1 MMKKSTTLI
10 NTLHVVL
17 MAVIILLT
25 SCSNSTQ
32 KSPAEKGM
40 VIWFNKPAGD
50 VWLDGLF
57 IGNGYMGANVFGRVE
72 HERIVLN
79 ESSFWS
85 GRPHDYNDYDAYKYF
100 DRIKELVWSE
110 HYREAEKMANEH
122 FYGKPSQQQAFQPL
136 GDFLMN
142 FKITGDSIMDYYRE
156 LDMETGIVKVNYT
169 DGDVKMTREIFMSYP
184 DRVMVMKVSGDKPG
198 RVSVETKLSSPFIE
212 ETTSMPDRINIKGTW
227 EYLSDSISW
236 LIARVDGKGMSFQ
249 TSLVARPENGTMH
262 TTDSSL
268 VISNANS
275 VTFILTA
282 ATSFVDYLNISGNPS
297 ATCEKILA
305 GINDKSYKSLKKTH
319 INDFSNLMSRVDLKL
334 GDPMMNEKP
343 TDERIADLRKGDQD
357 LELWSKIYQF
367 GRYLLVSSSRPGGQ
381 PANLQGIWN
390 EELLP
395 NWGSKYTLNIN
406 YQMNYWPAEVTN
418 LSECHMPMFTMLKE
432 LAESGERTAKAY
444 YNAGGWVVHHNTDI
458 WRGTAPVDSV
468 RWGFWP
474 GGGLWL
480 CQHIWEHYIF
490 TGDKDFLKE
499 YYPVMKGAAQF
510 VMDVMVPEPIHGWLV
525 IPFSISPE
533 ESALAPNGERACLS
547 MAPTINI
554 ALIKDLFPHVIEAE
568 KVLNI
573 DQEFGVQLADAL
585 AKIPPYQ
592 LDSTGNI
599 KTWIEDWR
607 GLGGHNTSPV
617 WGWFPGS
624 SITLRGNPELAVAI
638 EKWVGPRRISADW
651 GSIWTICDWARLE
664 NGLMTDTCIRQLF
677 LTRVPR
683 QIGFQ
688 RTGRNAIPGAIAGPP
703 IPAGMMRTGIANNLH
718 NIVSNQSDASF
729 GITAAITE
737 CLLQSHAEEISL
749 LPALPVSWKNGSV
762 TGLRARGGFEVSM
775 TWENG
780 KLTKCDIKSLLGNP
794 CVVRYGEKTKT
805 YDIKEGSSIK
815 ITGEF

>member
-1 MMKKSTTLI
+1 
-10 NTLHVVL
+10 
-17 MAVIILLT
+17 
-25 SCSNSTQ
+25 
-32 KSPAEKGM
+32 M
-40 VIWFNKPAGD
+40 VIWYNKPAGD
-50 VWLDGLF
+50 LWLDGLL

-72 HERIVLN
+72 NERIALN

-110 HYREAEKMANEH
+110 HYREAEKMTNEH
-122 FYGKPSQQQAFQPL
+122 FYGSPSQQQAFQPL
-136 GDFLMN
+136 GDLLMN

-156 LDMETGIVKVNYT
+156 LDMETGIVRVNYT

-184 DRVMVMKVSGDKPG
+184 DRVLVMKVSADKPG
-198 RVSVETKLSSPFIE
+198 RVSVEAKLSSPFIE
-212 ETTSMPDRINIKGTW
+212 EKTSKLDRLNLKGTW

-268 VISNANS
+268 VITNANS
-275 VTFILTA
+275 VIFILTA
-282 ATSFVDYLNISGNPS
+282 ATSFVDYQDISGNPS
-297 ATCEKILA
+297 ATCEKILT
-305 GINDKSYKSLKKTH
+305 GISDKSYKTLKKTH

-334 GDPMMNEKP
+334 GDPMMNAKP
-343 TDERIADLRKGDQD
+343 TDERIADLRMGSQD

-444 YNAGGWVVHHNTDI
+444 YNAGGWVAHHNTDI

-474 GGGLWL
+474 GGGLWI

-490 TGDKDFLKE
+490 TGDKDFLRE

-510 VMDVMVPEPIHGWLV
+510 VMDVMVPEPTHGWLV

-547 MAPTINI
+547 MSPTINI

-599 KTWIEDWR
+599 KTWLEDWR

-617 WGWFPGS
+617 WGWFPGN
-624 SITLRGNPELAVAI
+624 SITLRGDPELAGAI
-638 EKWVGPRRISADW
+638 EKWVEPRRISAFNW
-651 GSIWTICDWARLE
+651 GSVWTICDWARLE
-664 NGLMTDTCIRQLF
+664 NGVMIDTCIRQIF
-677 LTRVPR
+677 RTRAPR
-683 QIGFQ
+683 QGGFQ
-688 RTGRNAIPGAIAGPP
+688 RPGRNAIPGAIAGPP
-703 IPAGMMRTGIANNLH
+703 IPVGMMRTGIANNLH
-718 NIVSNQSDASF
+718 SIDNNQSDGSF

-737 CLLQSHAEEISL
+737 CLLQSHAGEISL
-749 LPALPVSWKNGSV
+749 LPALPVSWENGSV

-775 TWENG
+775 SWENG
-780 KLTKCDIKSLLGNP
+780 KLTTCDIKSLLGNP

-805 YDIKEGSSIK
+805 YDITEGNSIR
-815 ITGEF
+815 INGEL